1 MLQYVTMRFPIL
13 RRGNDES
20 PIAWWEWLFAPLL
33 YPATMLL
40 FLLAGIL
47 AIPFAI
53 VMVIFQ
59 WFRDRRFARKMRE
72 LGRFISWEELEPRL
86 QSGDGTLVIEQAQKA
101 GVRVW
106 WTGADIAQQ
115 APVQPPPEEELDYLR
130 FGTPH
135 PFVTWCFS
143 RYLDSVSGQA
153 LLTEPPFSYPPG
165 FVDAAFFIE
174 KYPKARVV
182 MSVKV
187 A

>member
-1 MLQYVTMRFPIL
+1 MRFPLL
-13 RRGNDES
+13 RRGNDRS
-20 PIAWWEWLFAPLL
+20 PVAWWEWLFAPLV
-33 YPATMLL
+33 YPMIFLL
-40 FLLAGIL
+40 FLLAAIL

-53 VMVIFQ
+53 VMVILHR
-59 WFRDRRFARKMRE
+59 FREHRFARRMRE

-86 QSGDGTLVIEQAQKA
+86 RSGDGTLVIEQAQKD

-106 WTGADIAQQ
+106 WTEDDIVQQ
-115 APVQPPPEEELDYLR
+115 APVELPAEQELDYLR

-143 RYLDSVSGQA
+143 RYLDSDTGQA

-165 FVDAAFFIE
+165 FVEAAFFIG